1 MEKIDVY
8 PVKGSVKMYFNKEDL
23 PNIQGPI
30 YYETPTYFNNGQQ
43 RPQSSRCG
51 RCGGAPE
58 DFDPTS
64 ATAQFFPGQRIIVYL
79 PTGTIMGTYIR
90 FIKPRTAVIQTD
102 DGKEMHVDIQF
113 ITSTSTA
120 PLTPTPSTT
129 TMPPPSGA
137 PSGSGQWIFIPNYG
151 WAWVPSRW

>member
-1 MEKIDVY
+1 
-8 PVKGSVKMYFNKEDL
+8 MYFNKEDF
-23 PNIQGPI
+23 PNIEGPV
-30 YYETPTYFNNGQQ
+30 YYETPTYFNNGQHQQ
-43 RPQSSRCG
+43 RPHRCFS
-51 RCGGAPE
+51 CAAVE

-64 ATAQFFPGQRIIVYL
+64 ATAQFFPGQRITVYL
-79 PTGTIMGTYIR
+79 PTGTITGTYIR

-102 DGKEMHVDIQF
+102 DGKQMHVDIQY

-120 PLTPTPSTT
+120 PLPQTPSTT
-129 TMPPPSGA
+129 TMPPSSGP